1 MAVKKSTYI
10 AVNELYGLKSGS
22 PSKAIGLVFN
32 GQSCRYAKINGVVRY
47 DKRET
52 YLSASDFTM
61 GASGGDV
68 KSAVSVSSY
77 STDALGNSEGLYYT
91 VSPPT
96 IGENKTTET
105 ITHDVTITQYGSYE
119 SLVVK
124 CYQEAKAVTETGLR
138 YEVSITR
145 TYIATAPASGS
156 DGLALTVSGNV
167 KIFKQYSDGSETYD
181 RTEVFSSVTA
191 TVLSGYGITGTS
203 IVNGKVK
210 IPSAGTTTYTG
221 NRLAY
226 TVSNYSFVAS
236 GQTFNG
242 SGVSVYQSENRVT
255 GQEWGTDADNFL
267 VVISSA
273 TKSFTSS
280 GGTATINI
288 SCRQQYRDVYT
299 SDARGSWVWG
309 DGTATISATYGTLS
323 GSSITGSGKSVTLT
337 VGKDE
342 GNGHTS
348 KITASAGG
356 GVKTSFIEITQTIRA
371 YKSTTYNKPT
381 VTGTSI
387 GTASAK
393 GDTLG
398 LSVTWVQTSTILYDN
413 DTTGAGSTYNG
424 TSIATVTNGSGIEDT
439 YISGGKVVIPSAGT
453 TPYDTERTA
462 YTITAYIYAAQSGT
476 WDGSGSIAVKQS
488 ANKKN
493 ETRTEY
499 RVYYDSLSGSPVSN
513 TGGTFSFVAHCE
525 SRKLYMFDSGAPEEG
540 TWVDAKATVS
550 YSNGVSSVS
559 TSSFT
564 GSATITATVDENFGS
579 ARNPRVTVTA
589 SDGTS
594 GYAQVSQD
602 AVLYEFSAVT
612 TLNPSIDY
620 NTGSFSVSVSSKR
633 NGKAWSISEADV
645 TISNSRYASVSSVV
659 QSSYSDY
666 QYDVNISPTT
676 NDGASNRTYKITVMQ
691 PTSEKTLT
699 FNVTQGYYDIND
711 APTTSSFTFTL
722 TEMSATR
729 NSVSFKVTAN
739 NQTSSAMSVT
749 PNALRGKVYAYNDDG
764 DWSDESTRA
773 LANQIVYVPA
783 NSSAVVGTFSLDY
796 SAYKEMLE
804 PWYVQVE
811 IYYPNSDGESVYAG
825 SGTTYYEGE

>member
-1 MAVKKSTYI
+1 MAVKKGTYI

-61 GASGGDV
+61 GVSGGDV
-68 KSAVSVSSY
+68 RSALSVSSY
-77 STDALGNSEGLYYT
+77 STDALGNSESLYYT
-91 VSPPT
+91 VSPTT
-96 IGENKTTET
+96 IGENQTTET
-105 ITHDVTITQYGSYE
+105 VAHDVTITQYGSYE

-124 CYQEAKAVTETGLR
+124 CYQEAKDIVETGLR

-156 DGLALTVSGNV
+156 DGLSLAVSGNV
-167 KIFKQYSDGSETYD
+167 KIYKQYSDGSETYD
-181 RTEVFSSVTA
+181 RTEAFSSVTA
-191 TVLSGYGITGTS
+191 TVLSGYGITGAS

-210 IPSAGTTTYTG
+210 IPSAGTTPYTG

-226 TVSNYSFVAS
+226 TISNYSFVAS

-242 SGVSVYQSENRVT
+242 GSVSVYQSENRVT
-255 GQEWGTDADNFL
+255 GQEWGTGADNYL
-267 VVISSA
+267 VTISSA

-288 SCRQQYRDVYT
+288 SCRRQYRDVYT
-299 SDARGSWVWG
+299 SGSKGSWVWG
-309 DGTATISATYGTLS
+309 DGTATISTTYGTLS

-342 GNGHTS
+342 GNGYTS

-356 GVKTSFIEITQTIRA
+356 GVKTASIEITQTVRA

-453 TPYDTERTA
+453 THYETERTA
-462 YTITAYIYAAQSGT
+462 YTITAYTYAAQSGT

-488 ANKKN
+488 AN
-493 ETRTEY
+493 TRTSTTEY
-499 RVYYDSLSGSPVSN
+499 SVYCGVASTDTIAN
-513 TGGTFSFVAHCE
+513 TGGTFSFSATCQ
-525 SRKLYMFDSGAPEEG
+525 SRPNYTYASGSTENG
-540 TWVDAKATVS
+540 SWGDADATVG
-550 YSNGVSSVS
+550 YSNGVSHVDP
-559 TSSFT
+559 SSFN
-564 GSATITATVDENFGS
+564 GKATIAATVDENFGS
-579 ARNPRVTVTA
+579 ARNPKVTVKA

-602 AVLYEFSAVT
+602 AVIYTFTSY
-612 TLNPSIDY
+612 TLASIGASGGDMSLILISLR
-620 NTGSFSVSVSSKR
+620 NESPWGVDTSDISVSGLTGASVKSVTSLGGGEYKVVVNVPQNTSESSR
-633 NGKAWSISEADV
+633 SFTVEAVQPISGEIYTWTATQSGATVAKENYKVTLKGIYTDTLYAFVQYELVIDATDTSKYKGGYVGDV
-645 TISNSRYASVSSVV
+645 TIELNTTSDGTSSTAKGQKTLATSLTVNAGEDATYSGRLTNPTGQYYPWLIVRFDGVIASSV
-659 QSSYSDY
+659 
-666 QYDVNISPTT
+666 NM
-676 NDGASNRTYKITVMQ
+676 ITPM
-691 PTSEKTLT
+691 E
-699 FNVTQGYYDIND
+699 
-711 APTTSSFTFTL
+711 
-722 TEMSATR
+722 
-729 NSVSFKVTAN
+729 
-739 NQTSSAMSVT
+739 
-749 PNALRGKVYAYNDDG
+749 
-764 DWSDESTRA
+764 
-773 LANQIVYVPA
+773 
-783 NSSAVVGTFSLDY
+783 
-796 SAYKEMLE
+796 
-804 PWYVQVE
+804 
-811 IYYPNSDGESVYAG
+811 
-825 SGTTYYEGE
+825 

>member
-1 MAVKKSTYI
+1 MAVKKGTYI

-47 DKRET
+47 DKRDT

-61 GASGGDV
+61 GVSGGDV
-68 KSAVSVSSY
+68 RSAVSVSSY
-77 STDALGNSEGLYYT
+77 STNALGNSESLYYT
-91 VSPPT
+91 VSPTT
-96 IGENKTTET
+96 IGENQTTE
-105 ITHDVTITQYGSYE
+105 IKPHDVTITQYGSYE

-124 CYQEAKAVTETGLR
+124 CYQEAKAVVETGLR
-138 YEVSITR
+138 YEVSITS

-156 DGLALTVSGNV
+156 DGLALIVGGYV
-167 KIFKQYSDGSETYD
+167 KIYRQYSDGTETYD
-181 RTEVFSSVTA
+181 RTEAFSSVTA
-191 TVLSGYGITGTS
+191 TVLSGYGITGAS

-210 IPSAGTTTYTG
+210 IPSAGTTPYTG

-226 TVSNYSFVAS
+226 TISNYSFVAS

-255 GQEWGTDADNFL
+255 GQEWGTGADNYL
-267 VVISSA
+267 VTISSA

-309 DGTATISATYGTLS
+309 DGTATISTTYGTLS
-323 GSSITGSGKSVTLT
+323 GTSITGSGKSVTLT

-342 GNGHTS
+342 GNGYTS

-356 GVKTSFIEITQTIRA
+356 GVKTASIEITQTVRA

-462 YTITAYIYAAQSGT
+462 YTITSYTYAAQSGT

-488 ANKKN
+488 ANK
-493 ETRTEY
+493 ETITTEY
-499 RVYYDSLSGSPVSN
+499 NVYCGAANPSTLFG
-513 TGGTFSFVAHCE
+513 TGGTFSFSAKCE
-525 SRKLYMFDSGAPEEG
+525 ERFHYEYDSKEEKY
-540 TWVDAKATVS
+540 TEWTNSAAKVT
-550 YSNGVSSVS
+550 YSNGVTKVSS
-559 TSSFT
+559 SSFT
-564 GSATITATVDENFGS
+564 GNATITATVGENPYTYS
-579 ARNPRVTVTA
+579 RNPMVTVTA
-589 SDGTS
+589 IGGGEPSSAWVTQNAISYVFSRSNYTSGTVSVAGTS
-594 GYAQVSQD
+594 SSITLDITSTRDGSAWVFDETDVEVSI
-602 AVLYEFSAVT
+602 SADVSVV
-612 TLNPSIDY
+612 PDSY
-620 NTGSFSVSVSSKR
+620 SGNTGLYHVVVAMGQ
-633 NGKAWSISEADV
+633 NGSTA
-645 TISNSRYASVSSVV
+645 
-659 QSSYSDY
+659 
-666 QYDVNISPTT
+666 
-676 NDGASNRTYKITVMQ
+676 RTFTVEITQ

-699 FNVTQGYYDIND
+699 YTVNQAAVSESFPISNVWKYPNGSYCISNGWYLGQVPTGATTNGRPVYHIVAVTTKANAQSASIYAKFTYTYNPSDSAGNVSGSINKSFSYTAGDTISVNGTSYYGVILATGLPAISQG
-711 APTTSSFTFTL
+711 TV
-722 TEMSATR
+722 TEF
-729 NSVSFKVTAN
+729 SVSKT
-739 NQTSSAMSVT
+739 
-749 PNALRGKVYAYNDDG
+749 
-764 DWSDESTRA
+764 
-773 LANQIVYVPA
+773 
-783 NSSAVVGTFSLDY
+783 
-796 SAYKEMLE
+796 
-804 PWYVQVE
+804 
-811 IYYPNSDGESVYAG
+811 
-825 SGTTYYEGE
+825 

>member
-68 KSAVSVSSY
+68 RSAVSVSSY

-91 VSPPT
+91 VSPDT
-96 IGENKTTET
+96 IVENQTTET
-105 ITHDVTITQYGSYE
+105 IVHDVTITQYGSYE

-124 CYQEAKAVTETGLR
+124 CYQEAKAVVETGLR
-138 YEVSITR
+138 YEVSITN

-156 DGLALTVSGNV
+156 DGLSLAVSGNV
-167 KIFKQYSDGSETYD
+167 KIYKQYSDGSETYD
-181 RTEVFSSVTA
+181 RTETFSSVTA
-191 TVLSGYGITGTS
+191 TVLSGYGITGAS

-226 TVSNYSFVAS
+226 TISNYSFVAS

-242 SGVSVYQSENRVT
+242 GSVSVYQSENRVT
-255 GQEWGTDADNFL
+255 GQEWGTGADNYL
-267 VVISSA
+267 VTISSA

-288 SCRQQYRDVYT
+288 SCRRQYRDVYT
-299 SDARGSWVWG
+299 SGSKGSWVWG
-309 DGTATISATYGTLS
+309 DGTATISTTYGTLS
-323 GSSITGSGKSVTLT
+323 GSSITGSSKSVTLT

-342 GNGHTS
+342 GNGYTS

-356 GVKTSFIEITQTIRA
+356 GVKTASIEITQTVRA

-381 VTGTSI
+381 VTKTSI

-413 DTTGAGSTYNG
+413 DTTGAGPTYNG
-424 TSIATVTNGSGIEDT
+424 TSIATVTNGSGIEDA

-453 TPYDTERTA
+453 TPYETERTA
-462 YTITAYIYAAQSGT
+462 YTITSYTYAAQSGT
-476 WDGSGSIAVKQS
+476 WDGSGSIAIKQS
-488 ANKKN
+488 AN
-493 ETRTEY
+493 TRTYTTEY
-499 RVYYDSLSGSPVSN
+499 SVSTGTASVSTIAN
-513 TGGTFSFVAHCE
+513 TGGSFSFSATCQ
-525 SRKLYMFDSGAPEEG
+525 SRLKYTYASGSTENSSWSNAS
-540 TWVDAKATVS
+540 ATVG

-559 TSSFT
+559 PTSFT

-676 NDGASNRTYKITVMQ
+676 NDGTSNRTYKITVMQ

-783 NSSAVVGTFSLDY
+783 NSSAVVGTFSLNY